1 MENIITI
8 APQLKISNPAFDI
21 ESIAQ
26 YNICQEITES
36 RFRFWVIDHLSNEYI
51 WLEDFH
57 LQVPGE
63 ELSAFESLK
72 LIYSEHDF
80 LKSNKW
86 KSVKITINN
95 QSFTLIP
102 ADIFRKEYALRYLQ
116 LAKGMTIGKDE
127 EIHQDLIPEHEVIN
141 VYSSERELYNWFSE
155 TYPLM
160 DVQFSHQ
167 SSQMI
172 RFALAYGAEQTAFLY
187 LEEKTVTMVV
197 SHEGNLKFCNRF
209 SYENARD
216 LVYYVLF
223 VMNEIRIEP
232 DEILVKLF
240 GEVSDESEEF
250 NLLTKYLPKIQIGG
264 IPGETLR
271 FQEIPAHR
279 FINLYL

>member
-1 MENIITI
+1 MENTTTI
-8 APQLKISNPAFDI
+8 APRLKISNPIFDI

-26 YNICQEITES
+26 YSICQEITES
-36 RFRFWVIDHLSNEYI
+36 RFRFWVIDQRSNQYI

-57 LQVPGE
+57 LQTPGE
-63 ELSAFESLK
+63 ELNALESLK

-86 KSVKITINN
+86 KNVNITIDN

-102 ADIFRKEYALRYLQ
+102 SDIFRKEYALRYLQ
-116 LAKGMTIGKDE
+116 LAKGMTIGKGE
-127 EIHQDLIPEHEVIN
+127 EIHQDLISEPGIIN

-172 RFALAYGAEQTAFLY
+172 RFALAHGQEQTAFLY
-187 LEEKTVTMVV
+187 LEEKTVHLVV

-209 SYENARD
+209 SYKTAQD
-216 LVYYVLF
+216 LAYYVLF
-223 VMNEIRIEP
+223 VMNEIRVEP
-232 DEILVKLF
+232 DEILVRLF

-250 NLLTKYLPKIQIGG
+250 ELLTKYLPNIQIGG
-264 IPGETLR
+264 IPTEALR
-271 FQEIPAHR
+271 FQEIPMHR